1 VLNGIILPCLKGRI
15 LESILAFGELRAYL
29 YFWVIKLNPPTLK
42 KIAILASG
50 HGSNAEEIIKH
61 FQHSSKGKVV
71 LIGSNKYDAFVLE
84 RAKKFDLPTFT
95 FNRKQ
100 LEEGDVV
107 KKLKEAEVDFVVL
120 AGFLLKIPLNLIHAF
135 PDRIVNIHPAL
146 LPKYG
151 GKGMYG
157 MNVHQAV
164 KDSGDKET
172 GITIHLVNEH
182 YDEGKIIFQ
191 AAVTINCN
199 DTPEEIAK
207 NVHQLEYKYF
217 PNVIESLL

>member
-1 VLNGIILPCLKGRI
+1 V
-15 LESILAFGELRAYL
+15 
-29 YFWVIKLNPPTLK
+29 K
-42 KIAILASG
+42 KIGILASG
-50 HGSNAEEIIKH
+50 NGSNAEEIIKY
-61 FQHSSKGKVV
+61 FKNSPKGQVV
-71 LIGSNKYDAFVLE
+71 IVGSNKKDAFVLE

-95 FNRKQ
+95 FNRNQ

-120 AGFLLKIPLNLIHAF
+120 AGFLLKIPLNLIHAY
-135 PDRIVNIHPAL
+135 PDKIVNIHPAL